1 MNNSAPFHVLII
13 EDSPDDRADIRQM
26 LLRGSPRHYK
36 FTEAETGS
44 AALRALR
51 ETANPPDC
59 ILLDFNLPDMNA
71 LDLLAEWQAAT
82 PSPGCPVVVLTGM
95 GECGPRVIG
104 AGAQDFVGKSWA
116 SPESLTRAIENAV
129 ERYALTRERQKAYEA
144 LRTSEQRL
152 DLGLRVAGVALA
164 EVNYTT
170 GLNHLSA
177 ESARQ
182 FGLGASAIALTRE
195 RVHATFH
202 SDDRAELATRIA
214 ESLDPAGAGWFAMDH
229 RVVWPS
235 GEVRW
240 LRVRKQVTFAGEGRA
255 RRPVRAMLATF
266 DITTEK
272 RAEERLRFFEQVVTG
287 ISDAVIITE
296 AEPID
301 DPGLRI
307 VYVNPAFTAMTGYT
321 AEEAIGRSPR
331 LLRGPKS
338 SRAALDKIRTALE
351 TWQPVTMEVTN
362 YRKDGTEFEV
372 ELSIAPVANEH
383 GCFTHWVSLQRD
395 VSERNRAVEALAGNA
410 ALFAKIIEQAPGGVY
425 VMDAQLRVREVNT
438 GALQVFASVQP
449 VIGRELGEVLETLW
463 GPELGR
469 ECTAI
474 VRRTLETGERY
485 VSPRFDYR
493 RQDLGVEQAYEW
505 ETQRLTLPD
514 GQHGVV
520 CYFQDVTARERAAA
534 ALRTEVIERKQA
546 EELQRASS
554 AYARSLIEASLD
566 PLVTIS
572 AQGKITDVNEASVQA
587 TGVPRE
593 QLIGTDFSDYFTTPD
608 NARAGYQKAF
618 SEGLVRDYPLAIRH
632 TSGHVMDVL
641 YNAAVYRDD
650 QGNVLGVFAAA
661 RDVTERKRFEQSLE
675 QTNEELRTKSN
686 ENVEIERK
694 NAELE
699 QTRYALEEK
708 ATELARA
715 SGYKSEFLA
724 NMSHELRTPLNVILL
739 LSQQLAEN
747 KPGNLSAKQREFAHL
762 VHSSGTD
769 LLSLINDILD
779 LAKIESGTVTV
790 KVEEVS
796 LAGLC
801 DSLTRQ
807 FQPLADAKKLT
818 LHASLAGDLPPRLHS
833 DTQRVRQ
840 ILKNLVANALKFTA
854 RGHVE
859 VRVGLAKQGWRPDHP
874 VLMHA
879 AQVVAFAVED
889 TGIGI
894 APAQQRRIFESFQ
907 QADAT
912 TSRHHG
918 GTGLGLAISR
928 ELAALLG
935 GAITLTSTPG
945 HGSTFTLYLPQKF
958 IGPNRTADMA
968 DTADTGNRKIIVEVL
983 QQPEPLADD
992 AGGVLARSTSP
1003 FSVGSPDEKARW
1015 EILRNILRGRKVL
1028 VVDDDVRNI
1037 FALTALLEN
1046 YEMEI
1051 LSATNGQSA
1060 LHLLQTTPDVSL
1072 VLMDIMMPEMDGY
1085 KTMSALRHLPQF
1097 CTLPIL
1103 ALTARAMTGDREKCL
1118 EAGASDYLTKPVNS
1132 QELIA
1137 VMTDW
1142 MGR

>member
-1 MNNSAPFHVLII
+1 MDIPAPFHVLLI

-26 LLRGSPRHYK
+26 LLHGSPRHYK

-71 LDLLAEWQAAT
+71 LDLLAEWQAGAL
-82 PSPGCPVVVLTGM
+82 SPGCPVVVLTGM
-95 GECGPRVIG
+95 AECGPRVIG

-144 LRTSEQRL
+144 LCTSEQRM

-164 EVNYTT
+164 EVDYGT

-182 FGLGASAIALTRE
+182 FGLGASAVALPRE

-202 SDDRAELATRIA
+202 PDDRAELGTRIA

-240 LRVRKQVTFAGEGRA
+240 LRVRKQVSFAGEGRT
-255 RRPVRAMLATF
+255 RRPARAVLAIF

-272 RAEERLRFFEQVVTG
+272 GAEEQLRLFEKVVTC
-287 ISDAVIITE
+287 ISDAVVITE
-296 AEPID
+296 AEAID
-301 DPGLRI
+301 DPGPRI

-321 AEEAIGRSPR
+321 AQETIGKSPR

-338 SRAALDKIRTALE
+338 SRAALDKIRASLE
-351 TWQPVTMEVTN
+351 TRQAVTMEVTN
-362 YRKDGTEFEV
+362 YRKDGAEFEV

-383 GCFTHWVSLQRD
+383 GWFTHWVSLQRD
-395 VSERNRAVEALAGNA
+395 VSARNRAAAALAQNS

-425 VMDAQLRVREVNT
+425 VLDAQLRVREVNT
-438 GALQVFASVQP
+438 EALAVFATVQP

-463 GPELGR
+463 GPEIGR
-469 ECTAI
+469 ESTAI
-474 VRRTLETGERY
+474 FRRTLETGERY

-493 RQDLGVEQAYEW
+493 RQDIDVDRAYEW

-514 GQHGVV
+514 GRHGVV
-520 CYFQDVTARERAAA
+520 CYFQDVTARERDAA
-534 ALRTEVIERKQA
+534 ALRTEVAERKQA
-546 EELQRASS
+546 EEQ
-554 AYARSLIEASLD
+554 
-566 PLVTIS
+566 
-572 AQGKITDVNEASVQA
+572 
-587 TGVPRE
+587 
-593 QLIGTDFSDYFTTPD
+593 
-608 NARAGYQKAF
+608 
-618 SEGLVRDYPLAIRH
+618 VRL
-632 TSGHVMDVL
+632 L
-641 YNAAVYRDD
+641 NRD
-650 QGNVLGVFAAA
+650 
-661 RDVTERKRFEQSLE
+661 LE
-675 QTNEELRTKSN
+675 QRVADRVVELATKARLLA
-686 ENVEIERK
+686 ER
-694 NAELE
+694 NAEVELARV
-699 QTRYALEEK
+699 TLEEK
-708 ATELARA
+708 AAELARA

-739 LSQQLAEN
+739 LSQQLAAN

-769 LLSLINDILD
+769 LLNLINDILD

-790 KVEEVS
+790 QVEEVS
-796 LAGLC
+796 LARLC
-801 DSLTRQ
+801 DSLIRH
-807 FQPLADAKKLT
+807 FQPVADAKKLT
-818 LHASLAGDLPPRLHS
+818 LHATLVPGLQPNLHS
-833 DTQRVRQ
+833 DKQRVRQ

-854 RGHVE
+854 RGQVE
-859 VRVGLAKQGWRPDHP
+859 VRVGLATQGWRPDHP
-874 VLMHA
+874 ILSQA
-879 AQVVAFAVED
+879 PQVIAFAVED

-894 APAQQRRIFESFQ
+894 AAHQQRRIFESFQ

-912 TSRHHG
+912 TSRHYG

-935 GAITLTSTPG
+935 GAITLTSAPDR
-945 HGSTFTLYLPQKF
+945 GSTFTLYLPQQF
-958 IGPNRTADMA
+958 AGPERTGEAGD
-968 DTADTGNRKIIVEVL
+968 RKIIVEIL
-983 QQPEPLADD
+983 PRSEPWADGPD
-992 AGGVLARSTSP
+992 YARQ
-1003 FSVGSPDEKARW
+1003 GSGRSLPVKASAEKARTDVPG
-1015 EILRNILRGRKVL
+1015 EILRGRKVL

-1037 FALTALLEN
+1037 FALTALLETH
-1046 YEMEI
+1046 EMET
-1051 LSATNGQSA
+1051 LTATNGRSA
-1060 LHLLQTTPDVSL
+1060 IRLLENTPDVRL
-1072 VLMDIMMPEMDGY
+1072 VLMDIMMPDMDGY
-1085 KTMSALRHLPQF
+1085 EIIRQLRQSLQF
-1097 CTLPIL
+1097 RTLPIL
-1103 ALTARAMTGDREKCL
+1103 ALTAHAMPGDREKCL
-1118 EAGASDYLTKPVNS
+1118 AAGASDYLTKPVNS

-1142 MGR
+1142 MER